1 MNKQM
6 TKQEYQKTE
15 ILTYRIAFG
24 GDGSLYSVSFKAAM
38 DRLEMNRVLAA
49 AHNSLYEKLPEAIQ
63 RCLDSSCLEYSDFV
77 SGAASMEHEKIMTF
91 ADILLHSSSCDS
103 LDRLAGGADIY
114 YGIMDHHRQTGGNCC
129 EGCYYAVSRTVLEK
143 NSATECHV
151 IGQTYQYDTSSG
163 MENSYFAIRR
173 NDGSNPMLMYT
184 LEETV
189 CCPVLSLFGCVD
201 VAGLLVNINSITTK
215 EQAAEI
221 ANR

>member
-49 AHNSLYEKLPEAIQ
+49 AHNSLYEKLPEAI
-63 RCLDSSCLEYSDFV
+63 RHCLDSSCLEYSDFV
-77 SGAASMEHEKIMTF
+77 SCAASMEHEKIMTF

-114 YGIMDHHRQTGGNCC
+114 YGIMDHQRQTDTNYY
-129 EGCYYAVSRTVLEK
+129 EGCYYAVSRTVSGK
-143 NSATECHV
+143 NSTAEYHV
-151 IGQTYQYDTSSG
+151 IGQTFRYDTSSG
-163 MENSYFAIRR
+163 MENSYFAIKK
-173 NDGSNPMLMYT
+173 NDGCNSMRT
-184 LEETV
+184 LEETAG
-189 CCPVLSLFGCVD
+189 CPVLSLFGCVD
-201 VAGLLVNINSITTK
+201 VAGLLVNLFAITTK

>member
-49 AHNSLYEKLPEAIQ
+49 AHNSLYEKLPEAIR
-63 RCLDSSCLEYSDFV
+63 RCLDSSCLEYSDFI
-77 SGAASMEHEKIMTF
+77 SDAARLEHEKIMTS
-91 ADILLHSSSCDS
+91 ADILLQGSSCDC
-103 LDRLAGGADIY
+103 LDRLAGGADAY
-114 YGIMDHHRQTGGNCC
+114 YGIMDHQRRTGGNCC
-129 EGCYYAVSRTVLEK
+129 EGCYYAVSRIVSPK
-143 NSATECHV
+143 NNTAECRV
-151 IGQTYQYDTSSG
+151 IGQTFQYDTSSG
-163 MENSYFAIRR
+163 GENSYFAIRK
-173 NDGSNPMLMYT
+173 NDGRNSMRT
-184 LEETV
+184 LEETAG
-189 CCPVLSLFGCVD
+189 CPVLSLFGCVD
-201 VAGLLVNINSITTK
+201 VAGLLVNLHAITTK

>member
-49 AHNSLYEKLPEAIQ
+49 AHNSLYEKLPEAIR

-77 SGAASMEHEKIMTF
+77 SDAARLEHEKIMTF
-91 ADILLHSSSCDS
+91 ADCLLHDNSCNC
-103 LDRLAGGADIY
+103 LDRLAGGADAY
-114 YGIMDHHRQTGGNCC
+114 YGIMDHQRRTGGDCS
-129 EGCYYAVSRTVLEK
+129 EGCYYAVSRIVSGK
-143 NSATECHV
+143 NSTAECHV
-151 IGQTYQYDTSSG
+151 IGQTFRYDTSSG
-163 MENSYFAIRR
+163 MENSYFAIRK
-173 NDGSNPMLMYT
+173 NDGRNSMRT
-184 LEETV
+184 LEETAG
-189 CCPVLSLFGCVD
+189 CPVLSLFGCVD
-201 VAGLLVNINSITTK
+201 VAGLLVNLHAITTK